1 MHEGPVVVEG
11 IAADETHRGVI
22 PGEESGDRVSKGG
35 VIRVIRVSGQRY
47 GYSQGRVTEPG
58 SVRVGGYGYSQGR
71 VTEPGSVRV
80 GGYGYSQGR
89 VSEWA
94 DALQPTPRGGAEPG
108 PASGQRVR
116 N

>member
-71 VTEPGSVRV
+71 V
-80 GGYGYSQGR
+80 
-89 VSEWA
+89 SEWA

>member
-71 VTEPGSVRV
+71 V
-80 GGYGYSQGR
+80 
-89 VSEWA
+89 SEWA

-116 N
+116 C